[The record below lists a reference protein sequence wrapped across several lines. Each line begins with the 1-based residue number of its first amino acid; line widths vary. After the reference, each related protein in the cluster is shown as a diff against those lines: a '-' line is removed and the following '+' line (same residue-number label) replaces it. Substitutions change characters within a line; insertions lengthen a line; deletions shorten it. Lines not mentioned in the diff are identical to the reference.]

1 MKFARQNGASAR
13 WQNTSRGR
21 SSPAQLLVAACVLI
35 LLIGIFRARRQYP
48 SDAGEQTRNRS
59 SKEVAAGSTA
69 AAELRRIPR
78 RASSASLAAGPTAQ
92 EIVAAKLTQ
101 FAQSRRGLV
110 YALAKRH
117 HEQVSS
123 EVERFFDAV
132 ESGDWDRI
140 EAAFKVINGADSS
153 AGQSDKRP
161 PGTAHLW
168 PAIIDAY
175 GAAEQVHEWPAQ
187 KLLDYGNAILDSLRP
202 GMVYVGGTDSGR
214 WIPELLNETS
224 GGERHIILTQN
235 GLADGTYL
243 DYLRLQYEDHFSTLT
258 AQDSARAF
266 SDYIADAQKRLEHD
280 QQFPDEPKHLRPGE
294 NVKMSTGPL
303 ESGLSDGQVQVS
315 GQVAVMA
322 INERLLQILM
332 AQNPSLTF
340 ALQESF
346 PLKGTYADAVPLGP
360 LMELRAE
367 NAQTSFN
374 AERAAQS
381 LSYWQ
386 SAAQQLFGDAEI
398 SGSSEVLKSYSHD
411 TVSAANLLASHQ
423 FGAEAEQLYRLAMQL
438 WPENPESVGGL
449 ADLLAQSGRQN
460 EARQVLED
468 YAAQYPNQKKD
479 LEKISATF
487 RLIAPAPKRN

>member
-1 MKFARQNGASAR
+1 MKLARQNGVFAR
-13 WQNTSRGR
+13 WRNAVRGR

-35 LLIGIFRARRQYP
+35 LLIGIFRARRQDP
-48 SDAGEQTRNRS
+48 SDAGEHTRNRS
-59 SKEVAAGSTA
+59 TDEVTAGSTA
-69 AAELRRIPR
+69 AGELRRIPR

-101 FAQSRRGLV
+101 FAQSRRELV
-110 YALAKRH
+110 HALAKRH

-123 EVERFFDAV
+123 DVERFFDAV

-140 EAAFKVINGADSS
+140 EAAFKVINGGDSS

-187 KLLDYGNAILDSLRP
+187 KLLDYGNAILDSLQP
-202 GMVYVGGTDSGR
+202 GMIYVGGTDSGR

-224 GGERHIILTQN
+224 EGERHIIITQN

-243 DYLRLQYEDHFSTLT
+243 DYLRLQYDDRCRNLT
-258 AQDSARAF
+258 AEDSSRAF
-266 SDYIADAQKRLEHD
+266 SDYLAGAQKRLEHD
-280 QQFPDEPKHLRPGE
+280 QQFPDEPKQLRPGE

-303 ESGLSDGQVQVS
+303 QAGLSDGRVEVS
-315 GQVAVMA
+315 GHVAVMS
-322 INERLLQILM
+322 INEKLLQILM
-332 AQNPSLTF
+332 EKNPSLTF

-346 PLKGTYADAVPLGP
+346 PLRGTYADALPLGP

-367 NAQTSFN
+367 NGQASFT

-381 LSYWQ
+381 LTYWQ
-386 SAAQQLFGDAEI
+386 SAAQQLFGDPEI

-423 FGAEAEQLYRLAMQL
+423 FGGEAEQLYRLATQL

-449 ADLLAQSGRQN
+449 ADLLAQSGRQI

-468 YAAQYPNQKKD
+468 YAAQYPNQKKE
-479 LEKISATF
+479 LEKTSAAF
-487 RLIAPAPKRN
+487 LLIAPAPKRK